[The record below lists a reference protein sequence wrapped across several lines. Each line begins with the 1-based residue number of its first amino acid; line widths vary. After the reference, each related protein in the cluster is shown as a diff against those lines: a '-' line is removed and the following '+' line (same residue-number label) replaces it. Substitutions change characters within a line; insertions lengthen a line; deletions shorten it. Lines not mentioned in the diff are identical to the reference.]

1 MLNSSICV
9 LKLSNFKR
17 TKLLALRKLKRFIAI
32 LAIYLLGFPFSGTA
46 QGFSLPEGQR
56 FQKVKFQL
64 INNLV
69 IIPIMVNGSELSFV
83 LDSGV
88 GKPIL
93 FNLTDQD
100 SIKINN
106 VSEITING
114 LGDGD
119 PIQALSS
126 KENDFKLGNIRNRN
140 ENLYV
145 VLDSEMNFSPS
156 LGIPVHGI
164 IGYELFRDFVV
175 DINYASQNI
184 KFHDP
189 QLYEYRH
196 DKKSETLPLH
206 VIRKKAYVDGEVQLN
221 GRANIPVKMLLD
233 TGSSDAIWLFENED
247 IYIPDKNYDDFLGKG
262 LSGNIFGKRTM
273 VNSIKIGRF
282 ILHDAKAAFPDMEAF
297 NDVQNLGDRN
307 GSMGG
312 EVLKRF
318 NIVFDYAHGKITLHK
333 NHNFDKPF
341 RYNMSGI
348 NLQHDGIRYISES
361 IADTRGV
368 VKSNEE
374 SSFGDVQI
382 LFENKTR
389 LSLVPEIIVSGI
401 RAGSP
406 AETAGLKEGDVI
418 LAVNGKRIH
427 RYKLQEI
434 MHMLNEREGKKV
446 RVLIERYNS
455 DLLFTFVLRNM
466 FKEKP

>member
-1 MLNSSICV
+1 MLINGDGID
-9 LKLSNFKR
+9 KIHNFKR
-17 TKLLALRKLKRFIAI
+17 VNRLIFRKLKRLVATLVLVF
-32 LAIYLLGFPFSGTA
+32 LCSPFTGIS
-46 QGFSLPEGQR
+46 QGFELPEGKP

-69 IIPIMVNGSELSFV
+69 IIPMTVNDTELSFV

-114 LGDGD
+114 LGEGE
-119 PIQALSS
+119 PIKALSS
-126 KENDFKLGNIRNRN
+126 KENDFKLGAIHNRDQR
-140 ENLYV
+140 LYV
-145 VLDSEMNFSPS
+145 VLDSDMNFSPS

-175 DINYASQNI
+175 DINYASKTI
-184 KFHDP
+184 KFYNPAHYTYKLGRKD
-189 QLYEYRH
+189 
-196 DKKSETLPLH
+196 ETLPLH
-206 VIRKKAYVDGEVQLN
+206 VIRKKAYVDGEIYMN
-221 GRANIPVKMLLD
+221 SGKNIPVKMLLD
-233 TGSSDAIWLFENED
+233 TGSSDAIWLFENDE
-247 IYIPDKNYDDFLGKG
+247 IGIPDKNYDDFLGKG

-273 VNSIKIGRF
+273 VSGIKIGSF
-282 ILHDAKAAFPDMEAF
+282 VLQDAKAAFPDMESF
-297 NDVQNLGDRN
+297 NDIKNLGDRN

-318 NIVFDYAHGKITLHK
+318 NIVFDYPNGKITLRK
-333 NHNFDKPF
+333 NHNFNNPF
-341 RYNMSGI
+341 QYNMSGI
-348 NLQHDGIRYISES
+348 DLQHDGLRYISERITDAS
-361 IADTRGV
+361 GV
-368 VKSNEE
+368 VDSEKK
-374 SSFGDVQI
+374 SFGDVQI
-382 LFENKTR
+382 LFENRTR

-406 AETAGLKEGDVI
+406 AESAGLQEGDVI
-418 LAVNGKRIH
+418 LAVNGKSVH

-434 MHMLNEREGKKV
+434 MHMLNAKEGKKV

-455 DLLFTFVLRNM
+455 DLLFTFVLKNM